1 MFSQTVQR
9 LMTGESK
16 KMKNDT
22 RICVYENVC
31 VCVSEK
37 GECMTKGRLIVE
49 HWAIPRLRTKVDKH
63 YSLYYCQLSEEKVLH
78 QYFSDM
84 WMHSENKNGKK
95 VENEWDWMKAKR
107 KKEIGDVMRT
117 KFIMRVKK
125 KSLVLF
131 WRWTV
136 WNWMHVC
143 VRMSVC
149 GVISV
154 RLVGVVRKTS
164 EIWVIP
170 TVLTQ
175 WIVMLQMVMMWKHE
189 KQIEREREREI
200 EKGYA

>member
-1 MFSQTVQR
+1 
-9 LMTGESK
+9 
-16 KMKNDT
+16 
-22 RICVYENVC
+22 
-31 VCVSEK
+31 
-37 GECMTKGRLIVE
+37 
-49 HWAIPRLRTKVDKH
+49 
-63 YSLYYCQLSEEKVLH
+63 
-78 QYFSDM
+78 
-84 WMHSENKNGKK
+84 
-95 VENEWDWMKAKR
+95 
-107 KKEIGDVMRT
+107 
-117 KFIMRVKK
+117 
-125 KSLVLF
+125 
-131 WRWTV
+131 
-136 WNWMHVC
+136 MHVC